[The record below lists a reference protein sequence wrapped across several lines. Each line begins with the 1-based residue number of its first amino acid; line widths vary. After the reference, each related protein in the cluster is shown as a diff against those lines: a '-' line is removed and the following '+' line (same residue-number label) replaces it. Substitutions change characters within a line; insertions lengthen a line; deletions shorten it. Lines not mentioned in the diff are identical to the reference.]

1 MLNYKVRLTEP
12 KGYDEISVDGL
23 YLSTDLSYISGVT
36 DLNSNLIDGQTVM
49 IEFNENN
56 NFIEA
61 VINCKKVQRQGYVIY
76 NQKYKV
82 IEYGGYK
89 GYWFNDGKFY
99 IIDEN
104 VTEKIVPTKY
114 WVTDG
119 KLTIDNITYDVDIEL
134 YRYPYKVNKETKI
147 EERIDNSQ
155 IKNIDYEIYDL
166 IFKYEIDN
174 ENPPYVIIRG
184 NVMLPINK
192 CNRNDWYDVIE
203 YIIKKE
209 SDLILTVDDISCASK
224 FPYVYYGM
232 NNEKKYNNEEVIIN
246 GNNTKH
252 YFKYNNG
259 SYVTTIN
266 GNEYSLDVDRIT
278 IDGNEYIVEYEWRNV
293 SLSETLHLFLD
304 NVNFSFMP
312 SQKIVVE
319 SISTLKTKIDGNND
333 GSFLYCGKTY
343 YKSNDTVDYAVIIN
357 KEYEIFYTDKIWG
370 INDDENGN
378 LNDNAEKYGY
388 IIIDSKPILIRI
400 NGDNYIAPYNNFNGN
415 IKKYYYIT
423 INDKKHLIKSYE
435 KYNYNENGDIIKIA
449 DIEYIELNETEKYL
463 LNIDEVISNSMVRC
477 HPIVGE
483 NGDYRSAC
491 SSIVANKHL
500 FKFSLFNPLFN
511 EHNVSIDSYIN
522 EYTNNE
528 SFDVIKLYNPS
539 GFIELPL
546 LIGNNNMS
554 NQMQENIV
562 ENFFFK
568 KEKENAINPIIDM
581 EREIYYPCYNN
592 DDNNEKILINEIVF
606 DLHFRS
612 RNLND
617 WKINEDLY
625 TSLDETSKN
634 ALKPRCNWNLFDYY
648 NWFENNKDETKP
660 NLLRTD
666 ENKNFKWDETYKYY
680 QPADLLYFLNFT
692 DDDVF
697 YQKSKIGKSFL
708 RLLFFN
714 SNDPMNQSLLYS
726 CTVFMDENKYYKT
739 YTDNMLNKN
748 QEYIS
753 VIESDNTPITS
764 NTFNISSDTSTSSN
778 TFNISSDTS
787 TSSVVTFDENVRLS
801 ASFHIKNRYQMSET
815 SEGFYLYIFKEY
827 CEKLHE
833 EPIYLK
839 VEFNH
844 AGIGRTIN
852 FMMPYK
858 ITDSGYTLYD
868 LTNENDYNEF
878 SKGVKLNEL
887 HKKLYIPLEGVYDD
901 VNKRYCYY
909 MPSWMCQNSD
919 KESVMRF
926 NLYELKIMDESNENT

>member
-82 IEYGGYK
+82 IEYSGYK

-134 YRYPYKVNKETKI
+134 YRNNKGEYV
-147 EERIDNSQ
+147 IDS
-155 IKNIDYEIYDL
+155 
-166 IFKYEIDN
+166 

-203 YIIKKE
+203 FIIKKE

-357 KEYEIFYTDKIWG
+357 KEYEIFYTDKRWG
-370 INDDENGN
+370 INDDEDGN
-378 LNDNAEKYGY
+378 LNTNAEKYGY
-388 IIIDSKPILIRI
+388 IIIDSKPILICI

-511 EHNVSIDSYIN
+511 EHNISIDSYIN

-568 KEKENAINPIIDM
+568 KEKENAINHIVDM
-581 EREIYYPCYNN
+581 EREIYYPSYHVGKNN
-592 DDNNEKILINEIVF
+592 NTLINEIVF

-612 RNLND
+612 RNLDD

-625 TSLDETSKN
+625 SSLDETSKN
-634 ALKPRCNWNLFDYY
+634 TLKSRYNWNLFDYY
-648 NWFENNKDETKP
+648 NWFSNDNNKP
-660 NLLRTD
+660 NISG
-666 ENKNFKWDETYKYY
+666 EYEKNGFY

-697 YQKSKIGKSFL
+697 YQKSKVGKSFL

-739 YTDNMLNKN
+739 YTDNMLKKN
-748 QEYIS
+748 QEYVS
-753 VIESDNTPITS
+753 VIENEENDTPITS
-764 NTFNISSDTSTSSN
+764 NTFNVSSDTSVNSG
-778 TFNISSDTS
+778 
-787 TSSVVTFDENVRLS
+787 VTFDEEIRLS